1 MCVFKYHAFIYF
13 LRPPPWYGTI
23 LIYST
28 TLDPMRTKCMDAST
42 LSEGGG
48 GGGVTQFCRWMPR
61 TGTITSLPNQTLI
74 ARCSI
79 SNAYSMGE
87 RQRVVFID
95 GYPKRIILGSL
106 IIGKKGFVAINK
118 DDSSP
123 LFLRSFIILWAPR
136 NIISKRV
143 KLS

>member
-1 MCVFKYHAFIYF
+1 
-13 LRPPPWYGTI
+13 
-23 LIYST
+23 
-28 TLDPMRTKCMDAST
+28 
-42 LSEGGG
+42 
-48 GGGVTQFCRWMPR
+48 MPR

-123 LFLRSFIILWAPR
+123 LFLRSFIIL
-136 NIISKRV
+136 
-143 KLS
+143 